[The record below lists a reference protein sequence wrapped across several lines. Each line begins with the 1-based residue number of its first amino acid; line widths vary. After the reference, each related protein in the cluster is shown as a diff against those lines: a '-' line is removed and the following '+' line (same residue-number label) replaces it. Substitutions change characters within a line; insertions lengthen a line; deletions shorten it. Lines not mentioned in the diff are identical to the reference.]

1 MNGGEGTTAEEILDF
16 VGIESR
22 VMLDLVT
29 PLGFREVPLAGKQ
42 EAAAAAVTETL
53 AIATMV
59 VEMVGAAVVMFGVAG
74 GEEAIAQERIAK
86 GVGEVLGPVG
96 LASIEAIDPPPE
108 ANRPL

>member
-1 MNGGEGTTAEEILDF
+1 M
-16 VGIESR
+16 
-22 VMLDLVT
+22 
-29 PLGFREVPLAGKQ
+29 
-42 EAAAAAVTETL
+42 

-59 VEMVGAAVVMFGVAG
+59 VEMVGAAVVLFGVAG
-74 GEEAIAQERIAK
+74 GEEAIAQQGIAK